1 LQIHEKKASRKTG
14 KVDLSTKAIN
24 SAVTRQ
30 SVEHPTVLY
39 TAAAGVLGIAAALLL
54 DFGLVGWLV
63 GVGGLIAS
71 FLSFGI
77 NRGFRREQIASEYI
91 DELFTQLEKKRKDYT
106 QTLKKS
112 LKELD
117 AKEGELQ
124 YERLANKFETFNNML
139 RGKLKPGELTF
150 SRYNAMAEQVYLGA
164 LDNLNDMVNTM
175 RGIKSIDER
184 FIKSRLKEISN
195 PKGDD
200 STLTEVNALKSR
212 LDLLQKQQ
220 DKVNYYL
227 SQNEEAMTRMDE
239 AIAAI
244 ADLKTEDMRA
254 DVDLELAMK
263 HLQEIAN
270 RAQEYN

>member
-1 LQIHEKKASRKTG
+1 MQIHEKKASRKTG